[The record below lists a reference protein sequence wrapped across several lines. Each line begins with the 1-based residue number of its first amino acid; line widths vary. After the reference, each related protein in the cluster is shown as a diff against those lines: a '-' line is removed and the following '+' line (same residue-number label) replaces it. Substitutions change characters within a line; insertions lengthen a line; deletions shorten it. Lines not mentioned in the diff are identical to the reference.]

1 MGKEIF
7 CQNFCCFKQLLTA
20 RYSYEGKKRTKKL
33 IFLSLSKTR
42 TVLQEYKR
50 IVRILP
56 SIKKYLLA
64 GYAGMLLRLKMQL
77 FQRFY
82 V

>member
-42 TVLQEYKR
+42 TVL
-50 IVRILP
+50 
-56 SIKKYLLA
+56 
-64 GYAGMLLRLKMQL
+64 
-77 FQRFY
+77 
-82 V
+82 